1 MTSNMLDI
9 RAGTKRRGAL
19 LLRGLAFALVLG
31 ASLGGLFG
39 FVFGARPL
47 SALVG
52 ALSGMLNVSVMTLVI
67 VGGEIFFPR
76 TRLGRALEAA
86 PFVMTVAIKA
96 LIYGAVITLV
106 FGGSMGRRIVGA
118 VLLTPDAAAEAL
130 QGAMPRAVAIGIA
143 FSLSLSF
150 ILVLQL
156 GRLIGE
162 QTLLDIVLG
171 RYHRPRAEERF
182 FLFVDIVGSTP
193 LAERIGPAA
202 VHRFLGEVFRLASDP
217 IDDHH
222 GEVHQYVGDEIVVTW
237 KAAEGRDGARPLAC
251 LFAIER
257 ALENAASSIEREFGV
272 VPRLRAALH
281 AGLVI
286 TGEVGVTRRAI
297 VHHGDVMNTTSR
309 IEQATRDLGRQFL
322 VSADALERLADL
334 DGFVLEDLGPQRL
347 RGRTEPIQVYGVALK
362 AGIQEVTPG
371 RPGT

>member
-1 MTSNMLDI
+1 MVHI
-9 RAGTKRRGAL
+9 RAGTRRRGTL
-19 LLRGLAFALVLG
+19 FLRGLAFALVLG

-39 FVFGARPL
+39 FVFGDGLLGAVIGAL
-47 SALVG
+47 GGMINVSIMTSAL
-52 ALSGMLNVSVMTLVI
+52 

-76 TRLGRALEAA
+76 TRLGRVLEAA
-86 PFVMTVAIKA
+86 PFLVTVAVKA
-96 LIYGAVITLV
+96 LVYGAVIGLV
-106 FGGSMGRRIVGA
+106 FGSSLGRRVVGA
-118 VLLTPDAAAEAL
+118 ALLTPDAAAAAL
-130 QGAMPRAVAIGIA
+130 QGAMPRAVSIAIA

-162 QTLLDIVLG
+162 RTLLDIVLG
-171 RYHRPRAEERF
+171 RYHRPLAEERF

-193 LAERIGPAA
+193 LAERIGAAA

-217 IDDHH
+217 IDDHQ

-237 KAAEGRDGARPLAC
+237 TVAEGRDGARPIAC
-251 LFAIER
+251 FFAIEL
-257 ALENAASSIEREFGV
+257 ALVQAASNIEREFGV

-281 AGLVI
+281 AGPVI

-322 VSADALERLADL
+322 VSADARERLADL
-334 DGFVLEDLGPQRL
+334 DAFEFEDLGLQQL
-347 RGRTEPIQVYGVALK
+347 RGRTEAIHVYGVAVK
-362 AGIQEVTPG
+362 AGIHEVSAG
-371 RPGT
+371 RPDA

>member
-1 MTSNMLDI
+1 MLDI

-39 FVFGARPL
+39 FVFGTRPL
-47 SALVG
+47 AALVG

-106 FGGSMGRRIVGA
+106 FGGSMGRRVVGA

-322 VSADALERLADL
+322 VSADALERLAGL

>member
-1 MTSNMLDI
+1 MLDM
-9 RAGTKRRGAL
+9 RVGTKRRGAL
-19 LLRGLAFALVLG
+19 LLRGLAFGLVLG

-39 FVFGARPL
+39 FVFGTRPL
-47 SALVG
+47 AALVG

-96 LIYGAVITLV
+96 LVYGAVITLV

-118 VLLTPDAAAEAL
+118 ALLTPDAAAEAL

-217 IDDHH
+217 IDDPTARCINTSVTRSWSH
-222 GEVHQYVGDEIVVTW
+222 GRLPKGVMAPAHWLAYLRSS
-237 KAAEGRDGARPLAC
+237 GRWRTLH
-251 LFAIER
+251 R
-257 ALENAASSIEREFGV
+257 VSSASSASFHGCGRRCTPASLSLVKWESPGV
-272 VPRLRAALH
+272 PSCT
-281 AGLVI
+281 
-286 TGEVGVTRRAI
+286 TGT
-297 VHHGDVMNTTSR
+297 
-309 IEQATRDLGRQFL
+309 
-322 VSADALERLADL
+322 
-334 DGFVLEDLGPQRL
+334 
-347 RGRTEPIQVYGVALK
+347 
-362 AGIQEVTPG
+362 
-371 RPGT
+371 